1 MCLAPATVERQE
13 FCFQGVGQ
21 RLFSDQES
29 KYGTGILNL
38 ITHAIE
44 TKITALGSV
53 NQPRIQDL
61 EIEGAQTE
69 NLKNRGGADD
79 NFLRYSF
86 INMYVQCRGGARLL
100 RPRLDPPLLNV
111 ATRRQVKCEILYF
124 LAQ

>member
-1 MCLAPATVERQE
+1 MYLCTSTTAVYTAATVLTI
-13 FCFQGVGQ
+13 CT
-21 RLFSDQES
+21 
-29 KYGTGILNL
+29 GTGILNL